1 MIYKINLSFV
11 IPAQAGIQAGW
22 DFSQV
27 IICWKVAFRFF
38 NELLRF
44 LNVTVFC
51 ECLFRPYGELL
62 FFACPKNK

>member
-1 MIYKINLSFV
+1 MIDKINLSFV

-22 DFSQV
+22 DFSQL
-27 IICWKVAFRFF
+27 IIWWAVAFRFS
-38 NELLRF
+38 
-44 LNVTVFC
+44 NVTVFC